1 MDPADKVINAPS
13 ECPAMEQNPESVKET
28 ERILDLIKRK
38 YGFIP
43 VVNQILS
50 ERPDMFIPVTEA
62 SKSILE
68 HGVMDRKSR
77 MLCAVSA
84 SAALCGEYC
93 LDVQIAHAADAGADR
108 DEILEAIMIGCQMNF
123 TRSQSYALRRF
134 ADAYGVEKKE
144 IVEQKFPDSKK

>member
-1 MDPADKVINAPS
+1 MDSADKVIIRCPNALI
-13 ECPAMEQNPESVKET
+13 MEQSPESVEKT
-28 ERILDLIKRK
+28 EHILELIQRK
-38 YGFIP
+38 YGFVP

-68 HGVMDRKSR
+68 HGAMDRKSR

-93 LDVQIAHAADAGADR
+93 LDVQIAHAQDAGADR

-134 ADAYGVEKKE
+134 ANAYGIEKE
-144 IVEQKFPDSKK
+144 ELDEQKSGDSKK